1 MAELQKLALIFGLL
15 AAISCAPAATPAPTD
30 AESDSATSADV
41 CIGSACG
48 VDVVEISSTDIG
60 MEVAP
65 DVAPDVPAKPDIAA
79 DIPAELPMPATVPGD
94 LPPGVT
100 AVGLTA
106 AKLSDQGKSPNL
118 LVKMPIGTVSFLG
131 VVIGA
136 HPNFYGLGKIVT
148 PAGDLWAKDKCVDAL
163 CITCINR
170 LGFSP
175 GVGAALIPST
185 SGLKVSGG
193 QWNLGS
199 CAFVWQLLGNTF
211 APGLAKGV
219 VEETVVFIKTTI
231 DGKLPNTGELH
242 LRFWLTGAGK
252 LDLNNALTD
261 PRIVGMLKEVAALYA
276 TMGIVVRVVDVRQT
290 APGHTVITL
299 PDDTTTTGAS
309 DMDLLFAEAKSAGG
323 SAVVDVFFVNQII
336 GGGMEGKGIVGG
348 IAGGIPGPAFYHGI
362 ARAGVVVAL
371 GAMGDNAQL
380 LGRVLAHELGHFM
393 GLWHP
398 SEALGF
404 PHDPIDDTP
413 QCGAA
418 QDVNGDNVLS
428 VDECQDHGADNIMF
442 WFAGNKVSQFTPGQ
456 GLIVRGNPLVLP
468 SAASATAP

>member
-1 MAELQKLALIFGLL
+1 MNLLQKMSLILGLW
-15 AAISCAPAATPAPTD
+15 AATACSPPAAAPAGD
-30 AESDSATSADV
+30 AEADLATSVDV
-41 CIGSACG
+41 CAGSACG
-48 VDVVEISSTDIG
+48 IDVA
-60 MEVAP
+60 EVNINDGGAEVGA
-65 DVAPDVPAKPDIAA
+65 DVAPDVPPKPDIVP
-79 DIPAELPMPATVPGD
+79 DVPAELPMPATVPGD

-100 AVGLTA
+100 AQGLTA
-106 AKLSDQGKSPNL
+106 AKFSDQGKSPNL
-118 LVKMPIGTVSFLG
+118 LVKMPVGTVSFLG
-131 VVIGA
+131 VVIGV

-148 PAGDLWAKDKCVDAL
+148 PSGDLWAKDKCVDAL
-163 CITCINR
+163 CITCVNR

-185 SGLKVSGG
+185 SGLKVTGG

-199 CAFVWQLLGNTF
+199 CAFVWQLLGSTF
-211 APGLAKGV
+211 APVLAKGV

-231 DGKLPNTGELH
+231 DGKLPSTGELH

-252 LDLNNALTD
+252 LDQNTALAD
-261 PRIVGMLKEVAALYA
+261 PRIVGMLKEIAMLYA
-276 TMGIVVRVVDVRQT
+276 TMGIVVKVVDLRQT

-323 SAVVDVFFVNQII
+323 SAVVDVFFVSQII

-362 ARAGVVVAL
+362 ARSGVVVAL
-371 GAMGDNAQL
+371 GAMGDNGQL
-380 LGRVLAHELGHFM
+380 LGRVLAHEIGHFM

-398 SEALGF
+398 SEATGN

-418 QDVNGDNVLS
+418 QDINGDNVLS

-468 SAASATAP
+468 SAASATNP